1 MFAFCESGYLE
12 EAEPIMASL
21 FRNQPNHPKLPAALL
36 KLARAYLKKGL
47 LDKGKK
53 FLQIIS
59 EEYPE
64 AHESKIAK
72 DLLDSSR

>member
-1 MFAFCESGYLE
+1 
-12 EAEPIMASL
+12 MASL